1 MLPRAVTRLPGTQS
15 AAGATATCPATHR
28 QRHMEADRK
37 DALQSRI
44 LWRTMPCR
52 KKRRYRAYGHAT
64 P

>member
-1 MLPRAVTRLPGTQS
+1 MPGN
-15 AAGATATCPATHR
+15 HR